1 MQDSVPML
9 QKAKQATSRKKLL
22 DNLEM
27 VDIKPSLRRYPFI
40 GFKPGREVGNIVLN
54 VEGLTK
60 VVDGEKLINNVSF
73 SIQPNEKVAF
83 CRR

>member
-1 MQDSVPML
+1 ML
-9 QKAKQATSRKKLL
+9 QKPNKQLLEKKLL

-73 SIQPNEKVAF
+73 SIQPNEKLLL
-83 CRR
+83 